1 MDIKKILASVRQ
13 AVQDKK
19 LTKPVFVLGI
29 CGIVLI
35 YLSSLLPSGE
45 GASRQETPVQLQ
57 ENWSAEEYQHRLE
70 EDLSRIVT
78 AVTGESSPQVMVTL
92 ENGGRS
98 LYAAD
103 SKGEEER
110 AHVVLENKDG
120 DQRGLELSREQPKV
134 QGAVIVSRAAG
145 DPAIREKL
153 VNAARTALGIPSSRV
168 CVVDGQ

>member
-1 MDIKKILASVRQ
+1 MEIKKTLAAVRQ

-35 YLSSLLPSGE
+35 YLSSLFPSGE
-45 GASRQETPVQLQ
+45 RAPCQEESAPPQAA
-57 ENWSAEEYQHRLE
+57 WSAEDYQRRLE
-70 EDLSRIVT
+70 EDLSRVVT

-103 SKGEEER
+103 SKGEAER
-110 AHVVLENKDG
+110 SHVVVEDKDG
-120 DQRGLELSREQPKV
+120 SQHGLELAWEQPKV

-145 DPAIREKL
+145 DPVVREKL
-153 VNAARTALGIPSSRV
+153 VNAARTALGVPSSRV
-168 CVVDGQ
+168 CVVDGR

>member
-35 YLSSLLPSGE
+35 YLSSLLSSGE

-70 EDLSRIVT
+70 ED
-78 AVTGESSPQVMVTL
+78 
-92 ENGGRS
+92 
-98 LYAAD
+98 
-103 SKGEEER
+103 
-110 AHVVLENKDG
+110 
-120 DQRGLELSREQPKV
+120 
-134 QGAVIVSRAAG
+134 
-145 DPAIREKL
+145 
-153 VNAARTALGIPSSRV
+153 
-168 CVVDGQ
+168 